1 MRISD
6 WSSDVCSSDL
16 VFDGIWQLDEADE
29 AAKYEAEPGHVK
41 VKDLNNDG
49 KINADDQQ
57 IIGNPLPKWIGG
69 MTNTFT
75 YKGVDFSF
83 MLYSRQGSMIYSPF
97 HHSNFAREWNG
108 RYNKLNVNYWT
119 ETKPSNEWP
128 APNNK
133 IGKASCR
140 ERVCQYV

>member
-69 MTNTFT
+69 MTNTFN
-75 YKGVDFSF
+75 YKGVDFS
-83 MLYSRQGSMIYSPF
+83 LDRKSVVEGKSVAVSVGQG
-97 HHSNFAREWNG
+97 G
-108 RYNKLNVNYWT
+108 RRKFKKN
-119 ETKPSNEWP
+119 TK
-128 APNNK
+128 K
-133 IGKASCR
+133 KQR
-140 ERVCQYV
+140 